1 MQILIKIGLNPAELW
16 PKPFL
21 LGQLLFDFPCLLGQL
36 LAGPSIRKPRY
47 VLPLHEAN
55 GDGTSNHP
63 VKASALAARRVCFAG
78 AAEREILNNTGHGVS
93 SPEAGLKMK

>member
-47 VLPLHEAN
+47 ALVTDVYVCVRALRAGNLLH
-55 GDGTSNHP
+55 
-63 VKASALAARRVCFAG
+63 
-78 AAEREILNNTGHGVS
+78 
-93 SPEAGLKMK
+93 

>member
-47 VLPLHEAN
+47 QEVFLLCF
-55 GDGTSNHP
+55 GGP
-63 VKASALAARRVCFAG
+63 VFLLCFWDPKVDKLMKFSQ
-78 AAEREILNNTGHGVS
+78 ILTKND
-93 SPEAGLKMK
+93 ED

>member
-36 LAGPSIRKPRY
+36 LAGPSIRKPGY
-47 VLPLHEAN
+47 LGFVWGCLMVLQWGINIAHQI
-55 GDGTSNHP
+55 S
-63 VKASALAARRVCFAG
+63 
-78 AAEREILNNTGHGVS
+78 GVS
-93 SPEAGLKMK
+93 KISLKSKLKIPFKNGASII